1 MFSLQRFLSK
11 SDKFFDLLEASA
23 GEARQSVQALL
34 DLINTRQGGGA
45 MAAGS
50 RDEFVLRRREDK
62 RITQELTSL
71 LCNAFI
77 TPLER
82 EDIEALSRA
91 LYRIP
96 KTIEKFV
103 ERLFVAQSCFKV
115 EMFQRQASLL
125 QQATDAV
132 YRMVGQL
139 RRGPQLDRIQE
150 EISQLHGYE
159 GEGDKLILE
168 LLHDL
173 YSGRYSALEMIVL
186 RDLYEL
192 LEKVIDRCR
201 DAGNVI
207 FQISLKNS

>member
-11 SDKFFDLLEASA
+11 NEKFFDLLEASA

-34 DLINTRQGGGA
+34 DLINSRRDGGT
-45 MAAGS
+45 MATGS

-71 LCNAFI
+71 LCSAFI

-103 ERLFVAQSCFKV
+103 ERLLVSQSCFRA
-115 EMFQRQASLL
+115 ELFQRQATLL

-159 GEGDKLILE
+159 GEADKLILE
-168 LLHDL
+168 LLRDL